1 MSNYYLQSCE
11 ILKIKPV
18 YKNDDNFRSILLL
31 REWGSDN
38 DDILILDT
46 IGELIRLNGDYITF
60 CEYTDLIIKNV
71 DFDVYFKN
79 KTNMYESRY
88 ATHTRFLIEFLCK
101 IVSHYYKRRNLNV
114 ENNIYIDAFKKPI
127 SGLSMAQQ
135 YLLNSIKKYH
145 SIPEEK
151 IISIIM

>member
-1 MSNYYLQSCE
+1 MSTYYLQACE

-31 REWGSDN
+31 REWGTDN

-71 DFDVYFKN
+71 DL
-79 KTNMYESRY
+79 RY
-88 ATHTRFLIEFLCK
+88 DI
-101 IVSHYYKRRNLNV
+101 NL
-114 ENNIYIDAFKKPI
+114 K
-127 SGLSMAQQ
+127 L
-135 YLLNSIKKYH
+135 
-145 SIPEEK
+145 
-151 IISIIM
+151 